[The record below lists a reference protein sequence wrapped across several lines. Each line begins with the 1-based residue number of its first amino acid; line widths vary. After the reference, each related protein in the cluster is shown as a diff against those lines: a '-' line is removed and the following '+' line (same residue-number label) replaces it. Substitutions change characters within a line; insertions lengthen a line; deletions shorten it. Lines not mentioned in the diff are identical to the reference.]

1 MSPRRYSP
9 SGCQSELIYYVIT
22 MTKNTTKDKITEI
35 KTILNRQKY
44 INILFVGM
52 LFLIALLVVFCIPK
66 YAYETTTETVTIGVG
81 PNKYA
86 YTGNFLDLELDDSW
100 IEKAICDN
108 GVTIKEHGS
117 WNDGTHYVFYNP
129 HDETKK
135 CMIRIETKTRVI
147 K

>member
-1 MSPRRYSP
+1 MSPRRYIP

-22 MTKNTTKDKITEI
+22 MTKNTTKNEISEI

-44 INILFVGM
+44 INISFVGM
-52 LFLIALLVVFCIPK
+52 FFLITLLIVFCIPK
-66 YAYETTTETVTIGVG
+66 YAYETTYETVTIEVG
-81 PNKYA
+81 PNKNA
-86 YTGNFLDLELDDSW
+86 YTENFLELDDSW

-108 GVTIKEHGS
+108 GVTIKDYGS